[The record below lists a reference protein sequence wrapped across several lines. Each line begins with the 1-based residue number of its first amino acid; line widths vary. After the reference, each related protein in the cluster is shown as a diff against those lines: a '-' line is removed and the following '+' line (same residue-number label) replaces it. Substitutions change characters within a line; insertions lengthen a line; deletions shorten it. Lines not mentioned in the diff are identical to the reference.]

1 MIVPAIVKEELMYGT
16 GYLPNDADDIYRTQ
30 DNDYLTGTSEVA
42 TMGYHS
48 GEVIDLSQGPKKYLS
63 FSPPFRRE
71 AGSYGKDTK
80 GLIRVHEFYK

>member
-1 MIVPAIVKEELMYGT
+1 MIVPAIVKEEIMYGT
-16 GYLPNDADDIYRTQ
+16 GYLPNEADDIYRTQ
-30 DNDYLTGTSEVA
+30 DDDYLTGTAEVA
-42 TMGYHS
+42 TMAYYS
-48 GEVIDLSQGPKKYLS
+48 GEVVDVKDPIKFLA